1 MQNCRALSFWYL
13 TEKLSDIKNRP
24 DPHRQ
29 RAVRWII
36 VQAVESVQK
45 AVERYSKAGGQT
57 EAEVWR
63 QLATSGAL
71 RSVDPCPAAYDLV
84 AAATVQ
90 PERCSRRKTCPNFA
104 LKFTHSEVR
113 SLWLRVREVR

>member
-1 MQNCRALSFWYL
+1 M
-13 TEKLSDIKNRP
+13 
-24 DPHRQ
+24 
-29 RAVRWII
+29 RWII

-71 RSVDPCPAAYDLV
+71 RSVDPVPPRMTL
-84 AAATVQ
+84 
-90 PERCSRRKTCPNFA
+90 SRPQQF
-104 LKFTHSEVR
+104 SR
-113 SLWLRVREVR
+113 SAVVEGRHARTLR